1 MKPIL
6 ATLLLFPWAHADPNQ
21 KVMLSEN
28 PSENILEFFGSPIV
42 CVPKKSHPLLAKKMV
57 HLPEVGP
64 VLTNKTDQ
72 LYEVPHGFLSR
83 TSSPEVELIFRGDSG
98 YEHCS
103 FRCNGV
109 IPESAKK
116 KDKHLENEQPVK
128 LKNLILSWIDKF
140 NEIIYFSGE
149 HDGRERRFTRPWK
162 DIEDIMFKDMSSKEP
177 RMSLIVRIA
186 QQMRREIADIARQ
199 PRRILL
205 RTRKMHRMD
214 RIQEVDSACLRWL
227 VRQPGRSIVQKAG
240 VKQELLAVV
249 REDTFDT
256 LENRVLKDFLVRCQY
271 AAMEYMDEQ
280 KDFSNSDRYKLV
292 DGFKEICRRV
302 LRDSPIADVQQIS
315 TMPKPNYVLQN
326 DFRYKKIW
334 GWYQKLLKQEQELD
348 DAWTWQSRLW
358 SDIARMLVSV
368 AFTHK
373 SDTGLHIRLL
383 GDSDARFRSEQN
395 CGSWLYS
402 DSLPGPFYLT
412 YDNINYIIEFID
424 AFQADEHGICCNTGA
439 LGGQFYA
446 LITNIVN
453 KKKILVVFWTVH
465 GAGAEHLASIKEL
478 AEMASE
484 GLQNSYT
491 GLSLEFDEVPHVA
504 GCILLSSLGDIEEPD
519 SIMSET
525 SKTKVQTILLP
536 SKPGKWAIA
545 LEDIQIYIT
554 YVLDL
559 FKRSNN

>member
-6 ATLLLFPWAHADPNQ
+6 ATLFLFPWAHSVPDQ
-21 KVMLSEN
+21 KILMSTN
-28 PSENILEFFGSPIV
+28 SAENILEFFGSPIV
-42 CVPKKSHPLLAKKMV
+42 CVPQKSNPLLAKKMV
-57 HLPEVGP
+57 PLPRLGP

-83 TSSPEVELIFRGDSG
+83 TSSPKVELIFRRERR
-98 YEHCS
+98 YEHYS

-109 IPESAKK
+109 IPEPVKK
-116 KDKHLENEQPVK
+116 KGKYPQSDQPFKLE
-128 LKNLILSWIDKF
+128 NLILSWIDKM
-140 NEIIYFSGE
+140 NEIIFYSGE
-149 HDGRERRFTRPWK
+149 NDGRERRLSRPWK

-177 RMSLIVRIA
+177 RMSLIVKIA
-186 QQMRREIADIARQ
+186 QQMRRELADIAQQ

-214 RIQEVDSACLRWL
+214 RIQELDSACLRWL
-227 VRQPGRSIVQKAG
+227 VRQPGRSNVQKAG
-240 VKQELLAVV
+240 TKQELLAVV

-271 AAMEYMDEQ
+271 AAMEYLDEQ
-280 KDFSNSDRYKLV
+280 KDFSNSARYKLV
-292 DGFKEICRRV
+292 DSFKEICRRV
-302 LRDSPIADVQQIS
+302 LRDSPIADVQRIS

-326 DFRYKKIW
+326 DLRYKKIW
-334 GWYQKLLKQEQELD
+334 NLYQKLLRQEQERD
-348 DAWTWQSRLW
+348 EAWTWQSRLW

-373 SDTGLHIRLL
+373 SDILDIRLL

-402 DSLPGPFYLT
+402 DSLPGPFFLT

-439 LGGQFYA
+439 FGGQFYA
-446 LITNIVN
+446 LITNIAT

-465 GAGAEHLASIKEL
+465 GAGAERLASIKEL
-478 AEMASE
+478 AGMASE
-484 GLQNSYT
+484 GLQNNYT
-491 GLSLEFDEVPHVA
+491 GLSLEFDDVPLVA

-525 SKTKVQTILLP
+525 GNTKVQTILLP
-536 SKPGKWAIA
+536 SKPEKWAAA
-545 LEDIQIYIT
+545 LEDIQIYIA